1 MTNQTRD
8 GLKSIADSYV
18 NAMIAHDPKLA
29 PLASNAVI
37 VENLKKIGTNEGLW
51 AKASDEPKSFKIY
64 VPDTVAQTIGYMCVM
79 QAKTEVDG
87 KVEDRPI
94 QLGLRLKLDNGKIA
108 EAEQIVVYSLGGG
121 MMGAA
126 GMKNLDKPRAAF
138 SQPVIPA
145 YRESRGNLIRI
156 AGSYYDALELNN
168 GRLCP
173 FADDCVRHENGMQT
187 CRNIV
192 PGDWAA
198 STFGVFGAL
207 TAAAQLDSQVMAYI
221 TKLDLR
227 RVFAA
232 DEEYGLAVGFSHF
245 RHEMKQKEFKVFGV
259 PGVETWKMDYAPFDL
274 PAMHIYKVWGGQMHE
289 IDALG
294 FMAPYMADSY
304 FK

>member
-1 MTNQTRD
+1 MANQTRD
-8 GLKSIADSYV
+8 GLKGIVDSYV

-29 PLASNAVI
+29 PLAEGAVI
-37 VENLKKIGTNEGLW
+37 VENLKKISPKEGLW
-51 AKASDEPKSFKIY
+51 ATASAEPKSFQIY
-64 VPDTVAQTIGYMCVM
+64 IPDTTAQTVGYMCVM
-79 QAKTEVDG
+79 RAKVEHEG
-87 KVEDRPI
+87 KVEERPI
-94 QLGLRLKLDNGKIA
+94 QLGLRLKLAGGKIS
-108 EAEQIVVYSLGGG
+108 EAEQIVVYSLGVGP
-121 MMGAA
+121 MGEA
-126 GMKNLDKPRAAF
+126 GLKNLEKPRAAF
-138 SQPVIPA
+138 SQPVIES

-173 FADDCVRHENGMQT
+173 LADDCVRHENGMQT

-198 STFGVFGAL
+198 ATFGIFGAL

-221 TKLDLR
+221 TKLDNR

-245 RHEMKQKEFKVFGV
+245 RHDMKQKEYKVFGV
-259 PGVETWKMDYAPFDL
+259 PGVETWKMEYDPFDL
-274 PAMHIYKVWGGQMHE
+274 PAMHIYKIWGGQMHE